1 MLKHNDVVV
10 APVAERRLGC
20 IENEIRNEEASRKSN
35 PVPSMLSIDPPS
47 TGQSAVLGKAAVEHP
62 LTPVIRITDEDENV
76 LLLMGGTGASRRS
89 LPLNWTT
96 GKMYREAS
104 SSNET

>member
-1 MLKHNDVVV
+1 MVV

-20 IENEIRNEEASRKSN
+20 IENEIRNETASRESN
-35 PVPSMLSIDPPS
+35 PAPSMLSIDPPS

-62 LTPVIRITDEDENV
+62 LTPVIRITDDEN
-76 LLLMGGTGASRRS
+76 LLLLKGGTGASKKS
-89 LPLNWTT
+89 LPLNWPA
-96 GKMYREAS
+96 GWMYREAS